1 MCQITSNEVAVVVN
15 ENDKH
20 EVQFVSV
27 NDGRLVMGT
36 KLEFQ
41 HPCFGIARNK
51 KDLYLTS
58 GTALY
63 KYSISGT
70 RLNKLYKDTTAGTTV
85 SKCAVSPS
93 GDRIFVTNP
102 NQNTVLTLARDG
114 TVLHIFTHPDLQTPS
129 GIHVTAKGQVLVC
142 GRASFNVLQ
151 LDGEGKKKLATT
163 LKTDDCSPLAVFYN
177 ESTASIIV
185 GSYHLNHILV
195 FKVQ

>member
-1 MCQITSNEVAVVVN
+1 MSFYPFSFFKSLRSGIRAICVLSNAQILVSDSKKIINLNHRYQVVGHCDLTTRLHDMCQITSNEVAVVVN
-15 ENDKH
+15 AYDKH

-70 RLNKLYKDTTAGTTV
+70 RLNKLYKDTTARTT
-85 SKCAVSPS
+85 
-93 GDRIFVTNP
+93 GYM
-102 NQNTVLTLARDG
+102 TVDIYWFHAK
-114 TVLHIFTHPDLQTPS
+114 FLQA
-129 GIHVTAKGQVLVC
+129 ILKYFN
-142 GRASFNVLQ
+142 SFFQ
-151 LDGEGKKKLATT
+151 I
-163 LKTDDCSPLAVFYN
+163 S
-177 ESTASIIV
+177 
-185 GSYHLNHILV
+185 
-195 FKVQ
+195 